1 MRIFFLPQIDYSTK
15 ERIGVAPLV
24 LSVGKQNNEGIN
36 RSGYHPCIRLSP
48 NTLYKQYMITST
60 VQLPWLQFPRHANS

>member
-36 RSGYHPCIRLSP
+36 RSGYYPVSAYPLI
-48 NTLYKQYMITST
+48 LYTNNI
-60 VQLPWLQFPRHANS
+60 